1 MLDKKESKSFQWVL
15 IFILSIIWGSS
26 FILIKKGLEAYS
38 PVQVGSLRIFFAFIV
53 LLPVAL
59 KHFKSV
65 PLKEKKII
73 FIIGLLGNLVPA
85 YLFSQAE
92 TRLSSSLAGILN
104 GLTPIFT
111 MLISI
116 LAFKNKLKVWQII
129 GVLIALIGSV
139 GISFINS
146 DGALGELNFY
156 VFYIIFATFLYGIC
170 TNLTKSY
177 LSNVKP
183 IAIASLALLFVSP
196 LSLGLIL
203 FSGTYEV
210 FITNEYAISSTFY
223 IFLLGCFG
231 TAIALIFYNRL
242 IHLTSAVFASSVTY
256 LMPIVAVVWGI
267 IVGESF
273 SFLHLIGMFFI
284 IFGVYK
290 VNKP

>member
-1 MLDKKESKSFQWVL
+1 M
-15 IFILSIIWGSS
+15 FILSIIWGSS
-26 FILIKKGLEAYS
+26 FILIKKGLEAFN
-38 PVQVGSLRIFFAFIV
+38 PIQVGALRIFFAFIV
-53 LLPVAL
+53 LMPVAL
-59 KHFKSV
+59 KHIKTV
-65 PLKEKKII
+65 PSKEKKII
-73 FIIGLLGNLVPA
+73 FTIGLLGNLIPA

-111 MLISI
+111 MLIAI
-116 LAFKNKLKVWQII
+116 LAFKNKLKTWQII
-129 GVLIALIGSV
+129 GVLIALIGSI

-146 DGALGELNFY
+146 EGSLGELNFY
-156 VFYIIFATFLYGIC
+156 VFYVIFATFLYGIC

-177 LSNVKP
+177 LSKVEP

-196 LSLGLIL
+196 LSFGLIL
-203 FSGTYEV
+203 FSNTFEV
-210 FITNEYAISSTFY
+210 FYTSEYAISSTLY
-223 IFLLGCFG
+223 IFLLGVFG
-231 TAIALIFYNRL
+231 TSIALIFYNRL

-256 LMPIVAVVWGI
+256 LMPIVAVIWGLL
-267 IVGESF
+267 VGENF